1 MAYLLVSQ
9 NTFGTSTPDRL
20 FYFWN
25 LRSLFLIDNLKI
37 VDLGCLDFKFGL
49 LAETSI
55 TTLLSHGQSNCYH
68 NDATAAIWSQAPV

>member
-1 MAYLLVSQ
+1 MKNTLPIFTTYGIQYLLLMAYLPVSQ

-49 LAETSI
+49 LAETLI
-55 TTLLSHGQSNCYH
+55 TTC
-68 NDATAAIWSQAPV
+68 